1 MKECFKCHETLP
13 LSEFYRHPQ
22 MADGHLGKCKRCT
35 RHDMHEHHRAAAEK
49 KKAYYAARHVKRIE
63 EGYYNR
69 YRRAPEKLAA
79 QRAVSTARA
88 NGTLIPQPCRVC
100 GAEKVDAHH
109 EDYSKPLEVMWL
121 CRTHHMALHRMDPDR
136 RPVVG

>member
-22 MADGHLGKCKRCT
+22 MADGHLGKCKRC
-35 RHDMHEHHRAAAEK
+35 
-49 KKAYYAARHVKRIE
+49 ARRDVQDNRVARIE
-63 EGYYNR
+63 QYRAYDRERYPER
-69 YRRAPEKLAA
+69 YRKGETIAKNAERNM
-79 QRAVSTARA
+79 ARKITKRHISR
-88 NGTLIPQPCRVC
+88 GTLIPQPCRVC

-136 RPVVG
+136 RPTIG